1 MQPIGEALRSAREA
15 RGASVAD
22 AALATRIRASHLEA
36 LEREAFGA
44 LGGAVYVKGFL
55 RSYAGW
61 LGLDPEPLVAAF
73 KAGGGDDQDV
83 RPPLRAGG
91 LRPIESGFGGFGR
104 RRRSGWLLAGSAVAA
119 LVLALSVLS
128 LLTSAGRDEQPPPVA
143 VPTTRA
149 RAKVASQTTSPA
161 PVATVPTGR
170 VQVVLAFSEASW
182 TKVRVDGRAA
192 FTGTPAAGERRT
204 FSGRE
209 RVDVTLGN
217 AGAVE
222 LTVNGRRRGR
232 AGAAGQVW
240 RDAFTRPR
248 P

>member
-1 MQPIGEALRSAREA
+1 LQPIGEALRSAREA
-15 RGASVAD
+15 RGATVAD

-73 KAGGGDDQDV
+73 RAGGGDDQDV
-83 RPPLRAGG
+83 RPPVRAGR
-91 LRPIESGFGGFGR
+91 LRPIEAGFGGFGR
-104 RRRSGWLLAGSAVAA
+104 RRRPGWLLVGSVVAG
-119 LVLALSVLS
+119 LVLAVSVLS
-128 LLTSAGRDEQPPPVA
+128 LVSSGGQDEPPPVV

-149 RAKVASQTTSPA
+149 RVASQTTRPVPA
-161 PVATVPTGR
+161 TTVPAGQ
-170 VQVVLAFSEASW
+170 VQVVLAYTEASW
-182 TKVRVDGRAA
+182 TKVRVDGRTA

-204 FSGRE
+204 FSGRDT
-209 RVDVTLGN
+209 VDVTLGN

-222 LTVNGRRRGR
+222 LTVNGRRRGP

-240 RDAFTRPR
+240 RDAFTRPER